1 MLNLFLIFEKY
12 LQKNW
17 GDAKKT
23 DATAKPEVTPDPETP
38 LSIEKRI
45 RQYQADQVAQLRIS
59 DTALHEAK
67 KLDVFK
73 ELAEAA
79 QEEFGGD
86 ADNVNVMQ
94 YLNNITQ
101 GISRYIPAPVS
112 QAAVTL
118 HEMQYGRM
126 TDRQRVIYTAGEKRA
141 ASQFSQ
147 EDSWR
152 TDPVLKEVRNEK
164 RKEIL
169 ERSNA
174 QTAVPYAGMTPEELK
189 AVLQARDDANNAR
202 VYGRLDAMRNAGG
215 VFEPGLPFSDSTVDE
230 MHVWIDRADVEAAQ
244 AESVIEDGTANEHS

>member
-23 DATAKPEVTPDPETP
+23 DATDKPEVTPDPETP

-67 KLDVFK
+67 KLDVFR

-79 QEEFGGD
+79 QKEFGGD
-86 ADNVNVMQ
+86 ANLTHH
-94 YLNNITQ
+94 LNTVTQ
-101 GISRYIPAPVS
+101 AISRYIPPPVS
-112 QAAVTL
+112 QAAITL

-126 TDRQRVIYTAGEKRA
+126 TDRQHVLYTAGEKRA

-164 RKEIL
+164 RKEML
-169 ERSNA
+169 ARNNA
-174 QTAVPYAGMTPEELK
+174 QTGAIYADLTPEELI

-202 VYGRLDAMRNAGG
+202 VYGRFDSMRNTGG
-215 VFEPGLPFSDSTVDE
+215 DGPSAPFSDSTVDE
-230 MHVWIDRADVEAAQ
+230 MHVWIDKADDEEAQ
-244 AESVIEDGTANEHS
+244 AERVIKDGTANEHS